1 MLMKLLIIAGILL
14 INLSPLSFLNKPLE
28 IEIAG
33 TNKDEQE
40 PVTQQELNRSR
51 LILVKEKLNEKYVG
65 VDVKTTSK
73 KELVIQVVGDEEYVN
88 SVKNDMES
96 IAKSVIKSTPL
107 KGYTVHFE
115 RWDLFKILEEMTTD
129 QQELHLIGETVME
142 GLKEYDLIGDIGTHY
157 QKSITI
163 RTAIKGSNKD
173 ARKVAI
179 EIEETVNAI
188 LHSKELKSI
197 PHIDSYEIKVL
208 NSNGKVLN

>member
-1 MLMKLLIIAGILL
+1 MLIKLLIITGILL
-14 INLSPLSFLNKPLE
+14 MNLSPLSLSNKPLE

-33 TNKDEQE
+33 TNKDQQE
-40 PVTQQELNRSR
+40 RVTQQELNRST
-51 LILVKEKLNEKYVG
+51 LILVKEKLNEKYVY

-73 KELVIQVVGDEEYVN
+73 KKLVIQVVGDEEYFN
-88 SVKNDMES
+88 SVKTDMES
-96 IAKSVIKSTPL
+96 IVNRVIKSTPL

-163 RTAIKGSNKD
+163 HTAIKGSNKD
-173 ARKVAI
+173 ALKVAM
-179 EIEETVNAI
+179 EIEETVNEI
-188 LHSKELKSI
+188 LHSQELKSI
-197 PHIDSYEIKVL
+197 PHIDSYEIKIL
-208 NSNGKVLN
+208 NTNGKVLN